1 MALTA
6 RKANKDSLTFKV
18 KPRLL
23 TLLGDQLIRDANLA
37 VFELVKNAYD
47 ADATECSVTLTQAD
61 ETSEGRIVI
70 QDNGA
75 GMDEETIRNAWMVI
89 ATDFRA
95 VQRRE
100 NVRSRKFNRY
110 PLGEKGLGRLSIH
123 KLGQSI
129 RMITRVRAG
138 EELVLRFDWD
148 ELESA
153 TELDRAFVSLSA
165 REPKSFPGN
174 QHGTRIVITR
184 LREQWTRGR
193 LRSLHRAVNSL
204 RSPFKGPS
212 DFQVTLAAPGHEDW
226 LEGMFTSEAAKDCAL
241 YHVRGSFGGET
252 ASFDYTF
259 TPPPGYSKQLR
270 KREKELPN
278 IRLEK
283 REGRTLKPI
292 DLSNHQIGKVEFDF
306 LLFDRDPAVLR
317 AVADDVK
324 GLKEYLDENGGIR
337 IYRDGI
343 RVYDFGEPG
352 NDWLNL
358 DLRRV
363 NTPTARTSNNQ
374 ILGTLRL
381 NSTKSGD
388 LREKTNREGF
398 IESAAFADFRDA
410 VISVLTQVEAEKSI
424 DQRKVRE
431 ALGRGTGKKVFEKLH
446 DLREI
451 LKEKGVLAEVEPQ
464 LQQTEKELEIYR
476 DQLLHAA
483 VPGLSIGIMLHGVEK
498 ILDELRAA
506 TAREADPERIKQLVD
521 RLYRAM
527 RPVTNLLKNP
537 TPGKTSASTLIKE
550 AIFSAEIRLKRHHIT
565 LINGMEDG
573 CPDFKLE
580 GSKQMLVASITNLI
594 DNSIHW
600 LESKNP
606 AHKYLYIGTT
616 KELEDGPAI
625 VVADNGPG
633 FGTDDPEDLVAP
645 FFSRRTGGMGLG
657 LYVVSEVMRVNK
669 GRLVFPADGDIELPK
684 KIDGAVVALQ
694 FLETP

>member
-6 RKANKDSLTFKV
+6 RKAGEDKLTFKV

-23 TLLGDQLIRDANLA
+23 MLLGDQLIRDANLA

-47 ADATECSVTLTQAD
+47 ADATECSVTLKSSD
-61 ETSEGRIVI
+61 DPSEASIEVR
-70 QDNGA
+70 DNGS
-75 GMDEETIRNAWMVI
+75 GMDEATIRNTWMVI

-100 NVRSRKFNRY
+100 NTRSPKFHRF

-123 KLGQSI
+123 KLGRAI
-129 RMITRVRAG
+129 RLVTRVRGG

-148 ELESA
+148 ELENA
-153 TELDRAFVSLSA
+153 TELDHAFVRLSS
-165 REPKSFPGN
+165 REPRSFPGSK
-174 QHGTRIVITR
+174 HGTRIVITR
-184 LREQWTRGR
+184 LREQWTRGE

-212 DFQVTLAAPGHEDW
+212 DFEVMLEAPGHEDW
-226 LEGMFTSEAAKDCAL
+226 LKGLFTAEAAKQCAL
-241 YHVRGSFGGET
+241 YHVRGTFEGKT
-252 ASFDYTF
+252 AGFDYTF

-270 KREKELPN
+270 KHEKSLAE

-283 REGRTLKPI
+283 RKGRTVEPI
-292 DLSNHQIGKVEFDF
+292 DLSKHRIGKVEFDF

-317 AVADDVK
+317 AVADDIK
-324 GLKEYLDENGGIR
+324 GLKDFLDENGGIR

-363 NTPTARTSNNQ
+363 NTPAARTSNNQ

-398 IESAAFADFRDA
+398 IENAAFADFRDA

-446 DLREI
+446 AVREI
-451 LKEKGVLAEVEPQ
+451 LKEKGVLEEVEPQ
-464 LQQTEKELEIYR
+464 LQQAERELEIYR
-476 DQLLHAA
+476 NQLLHAA

-498 ILDELRAA
+498 IVDELRAA
-506 TAREADPERIKQLVD
+506 TARDSDPDRIKELVE

-550 AIFSAEIRLKRHHIT
+550 AIFSVEIRLKRHHIT
-565 LINGMEDG
+565 LINGMDEG

-580 GSKQMLVASITNLI
+580 CSKQMMIASITNLI

-606 AHKYLYIGTT
+606 ARKYVYLGTT

-633 FGTDDPEDLVAP
+633 FGTDDPEDLTAP

-669 GRLVFPADGDIELPK
+669 GRLVFPADGDLALPK
-684 KIDGAVVALQ
+684 RIDGAVVALQ

>member
-1 MALTA
+1 M
-6 RKANKDSLTFKV
+6 
-18 KPRLL
+18 
-23 TLLGDQLIRDANLA
+23 
-37 VFELVKNAYD
+37 
-47 ADATECSVTLTQAD
+47 
-61 ETSEGRIVI
+61 
-70 QDNGA
+70 
-75 GMDEETIRNAWMVI
+75 
-89 ATDFRA
+89 
-95 VQRRE
+95 
-100 NVRSRKFNRY
+100 VRS
-110 PLGEKGLGRLSIH
+110 S
-123 KLGQSI
+123 STSCCSTA
-129 RMITRVRAG
+129 TRRCSG
-138 EELVLRFDWD
+138 
-148 ELESA
+148 
-153 TELDRAFVSLSA
+153 
-165 REPKSFPGN
+165 
-174 QHGTRIVITR
+174 
-184 LREQWTRGR
+184 
-193 LRSLHRAVNSL
+193 
-204 RSPFKGPS
+204 
-212 DFQVTLAAPGHEDW
+212 
-226 LEGMFTSEAAKDCAL
+226 
-241 YHVRGSFGGET
+241 
-252 ASFDYTF
+252 
-259 TPPPGYSKQLR
+259 
-270 KREKELPN
+270 
-278 IRLEK
+278 
-283 REGRTLKPI
+283 
-292 DLSNHQIGKVEFDF
+292 
-306 LLFDRDPAVLR
+306 
-317 AVADDVK
+317 AVADDIK
-324 GLKEYLDENGGIR
+324 GLKDYLDENGGIR

-398 IESAAFADFRDA
+398 IENSAFADFRDA

-431 ALGRGTGKKVFEKLH
+431 ALGRGTGKKVFEKLYE
-446 DLREI
+446 LREI

-464 LQQTEKELEIYR
+464 LQQAEKELAIYR

-506 TAREADPERIKQLVD
+506 TARGADPERIKQLVD
-521 RLYRAM
+521 RLYHAM

-537 TPGKTSASTLIKE
+537 TPGKTSASALIKD
-550 AIFSAEIRLKRHHIT
+550 AIFSVEIRLKRHHIT

-580 GSKQMLVASITNLI
+580 GSKQMLSASITNLI

-606 AHKYLYIGTT
+606 TRKYVYIGTT

-633 FGTDDPEDLVAP
+633 FGTDDPEDLIAP
-645 FFSRRTGGMGLG
+645 FFSRRTGSMGLG

-684 KIDGAVVALQ
+684 QIDGAVVALQ
-694 FLETP
+694 FLEAP